1 MSYFLDSVCTI
12 VGIFHKYAR
21 CQHGNLALN
30 RREMKMLIQKEFGEV
45 LEVSTNCGD
54 EGLNPCDPQI
64 IELTF
69 KLLDVN
75 GDSLVDFNEY
85 LIFVFQI
92 AKGCY
97 RYLQPREYLLRDEN
111 VVLKHEWIMQSTMLK
126 EAGYLMNS
134 ENAKMDGGTWKRTMS
149 GGLVPLNPVG
159 LMSAKIGF
167 ITEAQ

>member
-21 CQHGNLALN
+21 CQDGNLALN
-30 RREMKMLIQKEFGEV
+30 RREMKTLIQKEFGEV
-45 LEVSTNCGD
+45 LE
-54 EGLNPCDPQI
+54 NPCDPQM

-97 RYLQPREYLLRDEN
+97 RYLQPREYLLRDE
-111 VVLKHEWIMQSTMLK
+111 
-126 EAGYLMNS
+126 
-134 ENAKMDGGTWKRTMS
+134 R
-149 GGLVPLNPVG
+149 
-159 LMSAKIGF
+159 LMSAEIRF
-167 ITEAQ
+167 VTEAQ